1 MHFLWSFVV
10 WLWQIHGI
18 LRARN
23 SFAPPYRCICAEC
36 KQPLIQSSVVCAFC
50 KKEMEI
56 IYEHNLEC
64 NLDTND
70 GLIECTLRNPQLKE
84 YCPEVANI
92 SFEEYS
98 KNISSTV
105 FNLRRFSQQRLFTL
119 ALDNRIINL
128 KRNWLPGT
136 QIYFLF

>member
-1 MHFLWSFVV
+1 MVPYLLSSLV

-18 LRARN
+18 LKARN
-23 SFAPPYRCICAEC
+23 TFAPPYRCICAEC
-36 KQPLIQSSVVCAFC
+36 KQPLIQNCVVCAFC
-50 KKEMEI
+50 KHETTT

-92 SFEEYS
+92 SFQEYS

-105 FNLRRFSQQRLFTL
+105 FNLRRFSQQGIFTL
-119 ALDNRIINL
+119 ALNNRIINL
-128 KRNWLPGT
+128 KKN
-136 QIYFLF
+136 